1 MKQFL
6 TKQSV
11 KIMILRTT
19 TQNEI
24 TELLCQWFLTVQRAV
39 AEEEKTLQLH
49 ERETMAEITHRRI
62 V

>member
-1 MKQFL
+1 
-6 TKQSV
+6 
-11 KIMILRTT
+11 MILRTT

-24 TELLCQWFLTVQRAV
+24 TELLCQWLLIVQRAV

-49 ERETMAEITHRRI
+49 ERKTMAEITHRRI